1 MINNMKTHNMSNQ
14 NSLPIF
20 LAGIGATVGIIV
32 TIVAA
37 LAPKVNDSQFNS
49 MLNLATTAI
58 TAGLS
63 GAAGIAQAN
72 SNQIENIEKVQITEE
87 EKIETK

>member
-1 MINNMKTHNMSNQ
+1 MRNNQHASSTP
-14 NSLPIF
+14 LF
-20 LAGIGATVGIIV
+20 LASIGAAVGTIV

-37 LAPKVNDSQFNS
+37 VSPKVNDSQFNS
-49 MLNLATTAI
+49 MMQVATTAI

-72 SNQIENIEKVQITEE
+72 SNTIDKVETIQQLDIEK
-87 EKIETK
+87 